1 MQRSIFLG
9 TQKHKISQG
18 KRGSSSAPSV
28 HPCTPASHLAT
39 HLPPKGLH
47 KSVPQMTLLM
57 PLAEIPLFYPW
68 TCGGKAK
75 REGERKYRQSR
86 ERCRGKKIISLF
98 DQKNT
103 SPFMYWQRWK
113 AHGDRG
119 SLAGRIKDPSVD
131 DFTIWIFLETQN
143 IFMAWETIWRYKQ
156 KAYSGDF
163 MAALSQQ
170 WSTSEGNWE
179 FEIGFFS
186 RLSNS
191 KREITLAAHGHQV
204 IWCPGHS
211 RWCRKLQALHGIT
224 EEYTS
229 SPLEGKYR
237 ESDQG
242 WLVPLRLFFSTQYL
256 LI

>member
-1 MQRSIFLG
+1 
-9 TQKHKISQG
+9 
-18 KRGSSSAPSV
+18 
-28 HPCTPASHLAT
+28 
-39 HLPPKGLH
+39 
-47 KSVPQMTLLM
+47 
-57 PLAEIPLFYPW
+57 
-68 TCGGKAK
+68 
-75 REGERKYRQSR
+75 
-86 ERCRGKKIISLF
+86 
-98 DQKNT
+98 
-103 SPFMYWQRWK
+103 MYWQRWK

-179 FEIGFFS
+179 FERGFFS

-242 WLVPLRLFFSTQYL
+242 WLIPLRLFFFYTVSPNIEFSWCECGTSLRRYYHSCPVQTFIPL
-256 LI
+256 QIM

>member
-1 MQRSIFLG
+1 MVKL
-9 TQKHKISQG
+9 
-18 KRGSSSAPSV
+18 SV
-28 HPCTPASHLAT
+28 
-39 HLPPKGLH
+39 
-47 KSVPQMTLLM
+47 
-57 PLAEIPLFYPW
+57 
-68 TCGGKAK
+68 
-75 REGERKYRQSR
+75 R
-86 ERCRGKKIISLF
+86 ERESTDRAESGAEEKKNHFFSLF

-179 FEIGFFS
+179 FERVFFFQTFKQQEGNYIS
-186 RLSNS
+186 S
-191 KREITLAAHGHQV
+191 T
-204 IWCPGHS
+204 W
-211 RWCRKLQALHGIT
+211 
-224 EEYTS
+224 TS
-229 SPLEGKYR
+229 SH
-237 ESDQG
+237 
-242 WLVPLRLFFSTQYL
+242 LVSRAQQVVQEVTGLTWNNWGVH
-256 LI
+256 LIPFRGEI